1 MQSSISS
8 VSRYVIPEV
17 VLLVSAVHV
26 FLVLAGIEERG
37 GVILAEGV
45 VGVHVAL
52 RVRDLRRLDVPE
64 GVVGDRVE
72 DLVGGRLLK
81 GLRERVLNVL
91 HEVVFLAVLK
101 HRELLV

>member
-1 MQSSISS
+1 
-8 VSRYVIPEV
+8 
-17 VLLVSAVHV
+17 
-26 FLVLAGIEERG
+26 
-37 GVILAEGV
+37 VILAEGV

>member
-1 MQSSISS
+1 M
-8 VSRYVIPEV
+8 
-17 VLLVSAVHV
+17 
-26 FLVLAGIEERG
+26 
-37 GVILAEGV
+37 ILAEGV